1 MKYQLDTD
9 QRSLEYTQNYI
20 ANQTEQICS
29 ALQEFGFIHSD
40 DKCEYGLT
48 ELGII
53 ASNIAEIH
61 PLIIS
66 KLLIKWNYFSEFTA
80 LQLVG
85 LFSCFTD
92 VKVQSECRS
101 TIPNTEDSFL
111 CAHIKEVNQMYNEYA
126 EFETEKQIITGIHY
140 DDALQFDIIDFS
152 MKWCE
157 CTTIE
162 ECKLFIQTDLYEKSI
177 SIGDFTKAMLKVVT
191 ITKEWM
197 NVFEIIG
204 NIEALHKFTEI
215 EGHVLKYIAT
225 SQSLYV

>member
-1 MKYQLDTD
+1 
-9 QRSLEYTQNYI
+9 
-20 ANQTEQICS
+20 
-29 ALQEFGFIHSD
+29 
-40 DKCEYGLT
+40 
-48 ELGII
+48 
-53 ASNIAEIH
+53 
-61 PLIIS
+61 
-66 KLLIKWNYFSEFTA
+66 
-80 LQLVG
+80 
-85 LFSCFTD
+85 
-92 VKVQSECRS
+92 
-101 TIPNTEDSFL
+101 
-111 CAHIKEVNQMYNEYA
+111 MYNEYA
-126 EFETEKQIITGIHY
+126 DFETEKLMITGIHY
-140 DDALQFDIIDFS
+140 DDALKFDIIDFS

-197 NVFEIIG
+197 NVFETIG